1 MNVELERGLTN
12 KTKMA
17 KEARR
22 GKVKHLWDV
31 DGRGQRFSIFSMQGV
46 WIFLERLNIL

>member
-1 MNVELERGLTN
+1 MNVQLKRGLT

-22 GKVKHLWDV
+22 GEVKLLWDV
-31 DGRGQRFSIFSMQGV
+31 EGFSIFSMQGV
-46 WIFLERLNIL
+46 WIFLE

>member
-1 MNVELERGLTN
+1 MNVQSKRGLTN

-22 GKVKHLWDV
+22 GKVKRLWDV
-31 DGRGQRFSIFSMQGV
+31 DGREQRFSIFSMQGIWV
-46 WIFLERLNIL
+46 FLKRLNIL